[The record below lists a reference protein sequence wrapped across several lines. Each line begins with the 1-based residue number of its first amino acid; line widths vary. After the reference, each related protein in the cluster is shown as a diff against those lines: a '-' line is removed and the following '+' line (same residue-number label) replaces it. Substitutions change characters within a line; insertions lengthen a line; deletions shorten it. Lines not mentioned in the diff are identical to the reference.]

1 MLKYLNIGN
10 KMIKTFIIETDNV
23 EYQIYAMDIDDAVN
37 TFDGKAEDIVCI
49 KEYENYGQFDT
60 IH

>member
-1 MLKYLNIGN
+1 
-10 KMIKTFIIETDNV
+10 MIKTFIIETEHV

-49 KEYENYGQFDT
+49 KEYENYSQSDT
-60 IH
+60 LH